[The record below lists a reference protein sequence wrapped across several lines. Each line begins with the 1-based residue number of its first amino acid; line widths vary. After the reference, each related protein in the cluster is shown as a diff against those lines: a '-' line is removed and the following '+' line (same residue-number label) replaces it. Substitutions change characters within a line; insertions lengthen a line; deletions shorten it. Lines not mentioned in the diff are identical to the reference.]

1 MRGPLFDC
9 RAAFAET
16 LISLAEADGRVV
28 AVCNDSVG
36 SSNLKEF
43 KKRFPNRL
51 VNVGIAEQNLVGV
64 GAGLANAGLI
74 PFVCS
79 ASCFLT
85 ARALEQIKVDV
96 GYSRANVKLCGMTS
110 GMGYGELGATH
121 HSIEDIAW
129 TRAIANL
136 TVVVPADPM
145 ETAQAVRAAAS
156 YDGPVFLRLSRTG
169 VPQVH
174 SSDYRF
180 EIGRAVQLRE
190 GADVTIVANGTMVCR
205 ALEAASLLAAD
216 GISAAVLNVGT
227 ACPLDAGAIAKAA
240 AAGPIVTVEEHTV
253 TGGLGSAVAEIVVA
267 THPTRMRLL
276 GVPGV
281 FAPTGSPD
289 FLFEHFGLTPE
300 GIRNTARVLVK
311 ESASEKQTAHTCH

>member
-1 MRGPLFDC
+1 M
-9 RAAFAET
+9 
-16 LISLAEADGRVV
+16 
-28 AVCNDSVG
+28 
-36 SSNLKEF
+36 
-43 KKRFPNRL
+43 
-51 VNVGIAEQNLVGV
+51 
-64 GAGLANAGLI
+64 
-74 PFVCS
+74 
-79 ASCFLT
+79 T

-136 TVVVPADPM
+136 SVIVPADPI
-145 ETAQAVRAAAS
+145 ETAQAVRVAAS

-180 EIGRAVQLRE
+180 EIGRAVRLRD
-190 GADVTIVANGTMVCR
+190 GAEVTIVANGTMVCR
-205 ALEAASLLAAD
+205 ALEAASLLAAE
-216 GISAAVLNVGT
+216 GISAAVLNVAT
-227 ACPLDAGAIAKAA
+227 ARPLDAGAIATAA

-253 TGGLGSAVAEIVVA
+253 TGGLGGAVAEIVVA

-289 FLFEHFGLTPE
+289 FLFEHFGLTPV
-300 GIRNTARVLVK
+300 GIRDAARALVK
-311 ESASEKQTAHTCH
+311 ESAGENQSADTCN